1 MQEVFAEL
9 TSVVEPLFP
18 AASSRAYCGE
28 CQGKISGV
36 SSAKAGLWLPI
47 KRIRV
52 RRDSG
57 FTGPKVFT
65 LNSRYQLQNK
75 TSGYCSRKCYNI
87 AKKRLPHCLHCRECI
102 TVAHLERGVFRSI
115 VAETYCSETRAVI
128 ETTYADFCSNACRSE
143 FRRVTNGVV
152 VKMEVDRSGC
162 QSPSSPSIEGNRYVL
177 SEEDGLRTYDFDE
190 GWD

>member
-9 TSVVEPLFP
+9 TSAIEPLFP
-18 AASSRAYCGE
+18 TASSRAYCGE
-28 CQGKISGV
+28 CQGKLSGV
-36 SSAKAGLWLPI
+36 SSAKVWLPI
-47 KRIRV
+47 KRV
-52 RRDSG
+52 RLKVEAKTVSS
-57 FTGPKVFT
+57 PKVLT

-143 FRRVTNGVV
+143 FRRVTNEVV
-152 VKMEVDRSGC
+152 VKMTVNRSGC
-162 QSPSSPSIEGNRYVL
+162 QPHPSSPSVKGNRYVL
-177 SEEDGLRTYDFDE
+177 SEEDCLRTYDFDE